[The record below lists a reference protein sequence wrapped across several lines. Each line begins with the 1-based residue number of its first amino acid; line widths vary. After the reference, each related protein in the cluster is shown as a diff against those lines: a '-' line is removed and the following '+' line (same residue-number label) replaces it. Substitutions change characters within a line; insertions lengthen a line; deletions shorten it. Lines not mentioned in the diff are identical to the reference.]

1 MTAAK
6 TTEQQSK
13 PGFKPGKSG
22 NPKGRPQGSRNKATL
37 ALEALLEGEGEAI
50 TRKAVDMALQG
61 EMAAIKL
68 CLDRLVP
75 VRKDAPVSFDMPSMT
90 NASDSAAAMSGVLQ
104 ALASGDITPGE
115 ASSVAGV
122 IETFRKTLETAELE
136 GRILLLEK
144 ARSK

>member
-1 MTAAK
+1 
-6 TTEQQSK
+6 
-13 PGFKPGKSG
+13 
-22 NPKGRPQGSRNKATL
+22 
-37 ALEALLEGEGEAI
+37 
-50 TRKAVDMALQG
+50 MALQG

>member
-1 MTAAK
+1 MAAAK
-6 TTEQQSK
+6 TTKKQSK

-37 ALEALLEGEGEAI
+37 ALESLLEGEGEAI
-50 TRKAVDMALQG
+50 TRKAVDMALHG

-75 VRKDAPVSFDMPSMT
+75 VRKDAPISFDMPSMT
-90 NASDSAAAMSGVLQ
+90 KASDSAAAMSGVLQ
-104 ALASGDITPGE
+104 ALANGDITPGE

-122 IETFRKTLETAELE
+122 VEIYRRTLETTEIE
-136 GRILLLEK
+136 ERIVLLEK

>member
-1 MTAAK
+1 MSTAK
-6 TTEQQSK
+6 TTKQQRKS
-13 PGFKPGKSG
+13 GFRPGKSG
-22 NPKGRPQGSRNKATL
+22 NPNGRPHGSRNKATL

-68 CLDRLVP
+68 CMDRLVP
-75 VRKDAPVSFDMPSMT
+75 VRKDAPVPFDMPTMT

-104 ALASGDITPGE
+104 ALANGDITPGE

-122 IETFRKTLETAELE
+122 IETYRRTLETTEIE
-136 GRILLLEK
+136 DRIVLLEK
-144 ARSK
+144 ARSS